1 MALVNYE
8 IMAIVNLFRY
18 DYLQIVNG
26 WESNKSWLPKD
37 RITEVV
43 ESYLTEL
50 KLFMVLKTVVDFY
63 IGGLMP
69 KCGIFLCVF

>member
-8 IMAIVNLFRY
+8 IRAIVNLFRY

-43 ESYLTEL
+43 ESYFT
-50 KLFMVLKTVVDFY
+50 FMILKTVVEFY

-69 KCGIFLCVF
+69 KCGIFLCVFSRF

>member
-8 IMAIVNLFRY
+8 IMALVNLFRY

-43 ESYLTEL
+43 ESYLT
-50 KLFMVLKTVVDFY
+50 FMVLKTVVEFY
-63 IGGLMP
+63 IGG
-69 KCGIFLCVF
+69 IT